1 MRLGLQLYTLREL
14 LPADP
19 AGVLWAVRAAGFD
32 DVEAASTDGIAELR
46 ARCDA
51 AGLGLRDAFYGGTAV
66 TGNHELLAAAFGP
79 AAVPRQTFPEMVD
92 AAAAAGC
99 EAMVFGY
106 LLPGERATADDYRR
120 RADEINAAAERVRAA
135 GMRHRYHHHSFEF
148 LPLPGPGGLRGWDI
162 LTERLDPE
170 LTAWEVDVFWARL
183 GGLDPVAF
191 LGELGARVGA
201 IHLKDFPADAAPQY
215 DEHAVAP
222 ADFLPVGA
230 GALDVDGVLA
240 AAERWGVERL
250 VVEQDASPAP
260 LDDVARSAGHLR
272 RRGRS
277 VKT

>member
-19 AGVLWAVRAAGFD
+19 AGVLRAVREAGFD
-32 DVEAASTDGIAELR
+32 DVEAASTAGIAELR

-51 AGLGLRDAFYGGTAV
+51 AGLGLRDAFYGWTAV
-66 TGNHELLAAAFGP
+66 TGNHDSLAAAFGP
-79 AAVPRQTFPEMVD
+79 EAVPRQTFPEMVD

-120 RADEINAAAERVRAA
+120 RADEINVAAERVRAA

-148 LPLPGPGGLRGWDI
+148 RPLPGEGGARGWD
-162 LTERLDPE
+162 LLRERLDPA
-170 LTAWEVDVFWARL
+170 LTTFEVDVFWARL
-183 GGLDPVAF
+183 GGEDPVALLDA
-191 LGELGARVGA
+191 LGRRVGA
-201 IHLKDFPADAAPQY
+201 IHLKDFPADAATEY

-222 ADFLPVGA
+222 EAFLPVGA

-240 AAERWGVERL
+240 AARRCGVERL
-250 VVEQDASPAP
+250 VVEQDFSPDPLRDIAASAEV
-260 LDDVARSAGHLR
+260 L
-272 RRGRS
+272 RGR
-277 VKT
+277 